1 MKKSLLIFFILL
13 MLFLLL
19 IRCFAQFTPEEL
31 AERTKWEEFLKT
43 AEVINKRRMWGIEA
57 VTNPYVLTL
66 QKNNIIRNALW
77 KNPEGKFKGFL
88 EGWNYEI
95 AAYRLDKYLELN
107 MIPPTVEK
115 IFNGKRGSCQLWM
128 ESKMSL
134 KNKEKQKIALPRDC
148 ITSWNRAL
156 YLQRAFDSLIA
167 NEDRHQGNIL
177 ITEDW
182 RMILIDHSRSFRSSK
197 KFTEKLI
204 YDLGGKGKYYYI
216 MPLPKTFVE
225 KIETLNF
232 QLIKDIVGK
241 YLSDKEIQAV
251 FIRKE
256 IILRK
261 IDRLI
266 ERYGENTVLY

>member
-1 MKKSLLIFFILL
+1 MKKSLIVFSFLLI
-13 MLFLLL
+13 LFLSL
-19 IRCFAQFTPEEL
+19 IRCFAQLTPEEL
-31 AERTKWEEFLKT
+31 AQRAKWEEFLKT
-43 AEVINKRRMWGIEA
+43 AEIIDNRQMTGPYA

-66 QKNNIIRNALW
+66 RKDTITRDALW
-77 KNPEGKFKGFL
+77 KNPEGKFKGSL

-95 AAYRLDKYLELN
+95 AAYRLGKYLELN

-115 IFNGKRGSCQLWM
+115 IFKEKRGSCQLWM
-128 ESKMSL
+128 ESKMNL
-134 KNKEKQKIALPRDC
+134 REKEKQKIAVPRDC

-156 YLQRAFDSLIA
+156 YLQRAFDCLIA

-182 RMILIDHSRSFRSSK
+182 RMILIDHSRCFRSSK

-204 YDLGGKGKYYYI
+204 FDLGGEGKYYYI

-225 KIETLNF
+225 NIKTLNF
-232 QLIKDIVGK
+232 QLIKDIVGN
-241 YLSDKEIQAV
+241 YLTDKEIQAILV
-251 FIRKE
+251 RKE
-256 IILRK
+256 LILRK

-266 ERYGENTVLY
+266 ERYGEDTVLY

>member
-1 MKKSLLIFFILL
+1 MKKSLIISSFLLIFFLS
-13 MLFLLL
+13 L
-19 IRCFAQFTPEEL
+19 IRCFAQLTHEEL
-31 AERTKWEEFLKT
+31 AERAQWEEFLKT
-43 AEVINKRRMWGIEA
+43 AEVIDKRQMTGPYA

-66 QKNNIIRNALW
+66 RKDNITRNALW

-115 IFNGKRGSCQLWM
+115 IFKGKRGSCQLWV

-134 KNKEKQKIALPRDC
+134 KDKEKQKIALPREC

-204 YDLGGKGKYYYI
+204 YDLGGEGKYYYI
-216 MPLPKTFVE
+216 TPLPKTFVE

-232 QLIKDIVGK
+232 QLIKEIVGK
-241 YLSDKEIQAV
+241 YLSDKEIQSV
-251 FIRKE
+251 LIRKE
-256 IILRK
+256 LLLNK

-266 ERYGENTVLY
+266 ERYGEDKVLY

>member
-1 MKKSLLIFFILL
+1 VKKNLLVFLILLI
-13 MLFLLL
+13 LFLSH
-19 IRCFAQFTPEEL
+19 IRCFAQLTPEEL

-43 AEVINKRRMWGIEA
+43 AEIIDNRQMTGPYA

-66 QKNNIIRNALW
+66 RKDNITRNALW
-77 KNPEGKFKGFL
+77 KNPEGKFKGSL

-115 IFNGKRGSCQLWM
+115 IFKGKRGSCQLWM

-134 KNKEKQKIALPRDC
+134 REKEKQKIAVPRNC

-156 YLQRAFDSLIA
+156 YLQRAFDCLIA

-182 RMILIDHSRSFRSSK
+182 RMILIDHSRCFRSSK

-204 YDLGGKGKYYYI
+204 FDLGGEGKYYYI

-225 KIETLNF
+225 NIETLNF
-232 QLIKDIVGK
+232 QLIKDIVGN
-241 YLSDKEIQAV
+241 YLTDKEIQA
-251 FIRKE
+251 ILMRKE
-256 IILRK
+256 LILRK

-266 ERYGENTVLY
+266 ERYGEDTVLY